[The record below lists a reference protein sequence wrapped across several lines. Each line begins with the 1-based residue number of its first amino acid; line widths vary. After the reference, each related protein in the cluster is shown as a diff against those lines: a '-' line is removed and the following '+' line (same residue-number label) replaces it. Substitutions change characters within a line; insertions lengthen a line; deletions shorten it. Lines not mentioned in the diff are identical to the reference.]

1 MSNNQFA
8 GLPNNKFGNAFD
20 LSSLKAPAAGQ
31 ADLAYSKVV
40 TQANLVA
47 EFVKE
52 SNNKVVVLLCWSPRS
67 AQAKEILEIL
77 GKLESAD
84 KNSWL
89 LGTVNVD
96 TQAAVAQALQV
107 QSVPVAI
114 AIIQEQMIPLFE
126 SVPPLDQ
133 VRLVIN
139 KLLELAAGKGIG
151 SAPENS
157 AVVETP
163 MEPEEEA
170 AYAAMEKG
178 DYAAAK
184 AAYQGWLKRKP
195 NDPVATIGLAQA
207 DLMNRINGLDFALTL
222 KSSKADDLTSQLM
235 CADIEIAQG
244 DYEAAF
250 NRLISA
256 VKSFS
261 AEDRDKAKAH
271 LLGLFNLVDPADPR
285 LVKARGQL
293 ASALF

>member
-1 MSNNQFA
+1 MSKNPFA

-20 LSSLKAPAAGQ
+20 LSSLKAPAAGESTI
-31 ADLAYSKVV
+31 AYGKEV
-40 TQANLVA
+40 TQANLVSD
-47 EFVKE
+47 FVKE
-52 SNNKVVVLLCWSPRS
+52 SNNKVVILLCWSPRS

-84 KNSWL
+84 QNAWL

-114 AIIQEQMIPLFE
+114 AIIQEQIIPLFE

-151 SAPENS
+151 KSPENT

-184 AAYQGWLKRKP
+184 AAYQSWLKRKP

-222 KSSKADDLTSQLM
+222 KNSKADDLTSQMM

-250 NRLISA
+250 NRLIAA
-256 VKSFS
+256 VKSFTS
-261 AEDRDKAKAH
+261 DDRDKAKAH
-271 LLGLFNLVDPADPR
+271 LLQLFNLVDPADPR

>member
-1 MSNNQFA
+1 MSKNPFA
-8 GLPNNKFGNAFD
+8 GLPNNKFSNAFD
-20 LSSLKAPAAGQ
+20 LGSLKAPSAENTPTYGKA
-31 ADLAYSKVV
+31 V
-40 TQANLVA
+40 TQTNLVSD
-47 EFVKE
+47 FVKQ
-52 SNNKVVVLLCWSPRS
+52 SNNQVVVLLCWSPRS

-77 GKLESAD
+77 GKFETAD

-96 TQAAVAQALQV
+96 TEPAVAQALQV
-107 QSVPVAI
+107 QSVPIAI
-114 AIIQEQMIPLFE
+114 AIIQEQIIPLFE
-126 SVPPLDQ
+126 SVPPIDQ
-133 VRLVIN
+133 VRLVLN

-151 SAPENS
+151 SAPENTGP
-157 AVVETP
+157 VEIP

-170 AYAAMEKG
+170 AYAALEKG

-184 AAYQGWLKRKP
+184 ASYQAWLNRKP
-195 NDPVATIGLAQA
+195 NDPIATIGLAQA
-207 DLMNRINGLDFALTL
+207 DLMNRIQGLDFVLTL
-222 KSSKADDLTSQLM
+222 RNSKEDDLTSQLM

-256 VKSFS
+256 VKKFNGD
-261 AEDRDKAKAH
+261 ARDKAKAH
-271 LLGLFNLVDPADPR
+271 LLQLFNLVDPTDPR

>member
-1 MSNNQFA
+1 MSNNPFA

-20 LSSLKAPAAGQ
+20 LSSLKAPSPENTPTYGKA
-31 ADLAYSKVV
+31 V
-40 TQANLVA
+40 TQTNLVA

-52 SNNKVVVLLCWSPRS
+52 SNNQVVVLLCWSPRS

-77 GKLESAD
+77 GKLETAD
-84 KNSWL
+84 KNTWL

-96 TQAAVAQALQV
+96 TEAAVAQALQV

-114 AIIQEQMIPLFE
+114 AIIQEQIIPLFE
-126 SVPPLDQ
+126 SVPPIDQ

-151 SAPENS
+151 SAPENT
-157 AVVETP
+157 APAEIP

-184 AAYQGWLKRKP
+184 ASSQAWLKRKP
-195 NDPVATIGLAQA
+195 NDPIATIGLAQA

-222 KSSKADDLTSQLM
+222 KNSKSDDLTSQLM

-250 NRLISA
+250 NRLITA
-256 VKSFS
+256 VKSF
-261 AEDRDKAKAH
+261 AGDDRDKAKSH
-271 LLGLFNLVDPADPR
+271 LLSLFNLVDPADPR